1 MTERLLVVLL
11 LSGSLFTVPAW
22 SQSND
27 IASERSR
34 VAEERIRV
42 EAERIA
48 LEEKRR
54 AEVAAEAEQL
64 RTLDAEAEAE
74 RLRALEADAEA
85 ERLRV
90 LEAEQARVQAEVEQ
104 QDIVQPKSDV
114 VPATVATSATA
125 SRSDGETGS
134 LGMSLMLEHL
144 NVLGQLRDSGYVT
157 DAEFERIKQRI
168 LNGEL

>member
-11 LSGSLFTVPAW
+11 LSGSLFTAPAW

-34 VAEERIRV
+34 VADERIRV

-48 LEEKRR
+48 QEEERR
-54 AEVAAEAEQL
+54 AEAAAQ
-64 RTLDAEAEAE
+64 AE
-74 RLRALEADAEA
+74 RLRA
-85 ERLRV
+85 

-104 QDIVQPKSDV
+104 QDIVQPQSDV
-114 VPATVATSATA
+114 IPATVATSATA
-125 SRSDGETGS
+125 SRSDGETGR

-144 NVLGQLRDSGYVT
+144 NALGQLRDSGYVT
-157 DAEFERIKQRI
+157 EAEFERIKQRI
-168 LNGEL
+168 LDGEL

>member
-11 LSGSLFTVPAW
+11 LAGSLFTAPAW

-34 VAEERIRV
+34 VADERIRI

-48 LEEKRR
+48 REEERR
-54 AEVAAEAEQL
+54 AEAAAEAEQS
-64 RTLDAEAEAE
+64 
-74 RLRALEADAEA
+74 RAPEPEPV
-85 ERLRV
+85 R
-90 LEAEQARVQAEVEQ
+90 EQT
-104 QDIVQPKSDV
+104 DV
-114 VPATVATSATA
+114 IPATVATSETA
-125 SRSDGETGS
+125 SRPDAETGR

-157 DAEFERIKQRI
+157 EAEFERIKQRI
-168 LNGEL
+168 LDGEL